1 MAEREH
7 MALEDQHTRTRH
19 SMWNKG
25 FSLILVAPMMPKKDT
40 DIGDIEIIEKKKE
53 HTLNVKAPAM
63 FKVSCRALPI
73 TVIISNWIR
82 GLGLGL
88 VPTCGSES

>member
-40 DIGDIEIIEKKKE
+40 DIDDIKIIEKKK
-53 HTLNVKAPAM
+53 HTLNAKAPAM
-63 FKVSCRALPI
+63 FKVSCRSSPI
-73 TVIISNWIR
+73 TSVMISNWIR